1 VDLSRHAAVL
11 WRFRIVTAVGL
22 GLGVMLA
29 ILASY
34 QPTWDGGPAI
44 KARGFETWQAKSS
57 ILVTQPGF
65 PEGRV
70 TLPTQAL
77 GEGVTTAGGQPAVD
91 PTSPPEDQVEFA
103 DPARLA
109 GLADLYSKFLT
120 SDQVLS
126 RVPGRPTSA
135 QIQASPFQS
144 SQGGLVLPVI
154 QLTAT
159 AGTSETARRLNT
171 QVFNSLRA
179 VLAERQK
186 ANQIGRGKRV
196 EVTFIDAPEAALTA
210 GRKHTTAILAFVLCL
225 LGTLAVTHLLA
236 SLRDRRNTEDVL
248 ASLEP
253 WSDEESADGQ
263 KAPLAAGERD
273 AGLRLDW

>member
-1 VDLSRHAAVL
+1 
-11 WRFRIVTAVGL
+11 
-22 GLGVMLA
+22 
-29 ILASY
+29 
-34 QPTWDGGPAI
+34 
-44 KARGFETWQAKSS
+44 
-57 ILVTQPGF
+57 
-65 PEGRV
+65 
-70 TLPTQAL
+70 
-77 GEGVTTAGGQPAVD
+77 
-91 PTSPPEDQVEFA
+91 VEFA

-120 SDQVLS
+120 SDQVLR

-135 QIQASPFQS
+135 EIQASPFQS

-159 AGTSETARRLNT
+159 ARSSEAARRLNT

-179 VLAERQK
+179 VLAESQK

-196 EVTFIDAPEAALTA
+196 EVTFIDAPAAALAA
-210 GRKHTTAILAFVLCL
+210 GRKRTAAILAFVLCL

-236 SLRDRRNTEDVL
+236 SVRDRRETEDVL

-253 WSDEESADGQ
+253 WGDEEPADAQ

-273 AGLRLDW
+273 GGLRLDW